1 MRKAGKIAA
10 TIAVL
15 LAPLFASGQVKI
27 HWPAG
32 SILSPVQ
39 LQMLGED
46 NFFFE
51 EEIDDDT
58 FGRIDGLSFGR
69 GCTTAREDLRLLH
82 LLHRNFAGQAQTG
95 EMICNKAVA
104 GDLLA
109 IFRELY
115 AADYPIEKIF
125 LVDEFGAD
133 DLRSMAA
140 NNTSCFNFRT
150 KPGMKQLSLHARGLA
165 VDINPLYNPYVR
177 GFVIKPAEGAKYA
190 NRARNCPYYIK
201 SGDVCHKAFTRRG
214 WSWGGAWRS
223 SQDYQHF
230 EKAK

>member
-1 MRKAGKIAA
+1 M

-27 HWPAG
+27 HWSAG

-82 LLHRNFAGQAQTG
+82 LLHRNFAGQTQTG

-109 IFRELY
+109 IFKELY
-115 AADYPIEKIF
+115 AAEYPIEKIF

-165 VDINPLYNPYVR
+165 VVINPLYNPYVR

-190 NRARNCPYYIK
+190 NRTRNCPYYIK